1 MAVTKFQPEVWSA
14 SLLTVLDRTLAYG
27 SPVCVNRDYEGD
39 VSAFG
44 DTVHITDVADPTISD
59 YVKDNDLTI
68 EALTDDELTLLIDQS
83 KSFSFQLD
91 DIDKRQVRDG
101 GSLMAK
107 AAARAGAKLADAA
120 DKYIAK
126 KMALAASNALGVV
139 DASSTATNVYDSVIV
154 PAAVKLDEADVPDEG
169 RWIVLP
175 PAAHGKLLLDSR
187 FVKVNESGSQTL
199 RNGVVGSA
207 AGFTVLK
214 SNNASQANRTGIT
227 ATTVSGAKGL
237 TAAAGTF
244 NQGDVGMAIAGTGIG
259 ASSNKIASVGA
270 DGSTATTTVNQTASA
285 TVADIALSGGGQ
297 LVTAGSP
304 IATAYAEQINSI
316 EAARMEKRFADL
328 LKGLH
333 LYGAKV
339 VRPSG
344 LVVASV
350 KTS

>member
-14 SLLTVLDRTLAYG
+14 SLLTVLDKTLAYG

-39 VSAFG
+39 VVSFG
-44 DTVHITDVADPTISD
+44 DTVHIVDVTDPTISTYSVNTD
-59 YVKDNDLTI
+59 ITP
-68 EALTDDELTLLIDQS
+68 EALTDAEQTLLIDQA
-83 KSFSFQLD
+83 KAFSFQID
-91 DIDKRQVRDG
+91 DVNARQARDG
-101 GSLMAK
+101 GALMMK
-107 AAARAGAKLADAA
+107 AAKRAGFGLADAA
-120 DKYIAK
+120 DQYIAS
-126 KMALAASNALGVV
+126 KMALGAGNALGVV
-139 DASSTATNVYDSVIV
+139 DATTATNVYDTLIV
-154 PAAVKLDEADVPDEG
+154 PAAVKLDEANVPNEG

-175 PAAHGKLLLDSR
+175 PAAYGKLLLDSR
-187 FVKVNESGSQTL
+187 FVKVNESGSQAL
-199 RNGVVGSA
+199 RNGVVGEA

-214 SNNASQANRTGIT
+214 SNNAAQANRTGIT

-244 NQGDVGMAIAGTGIG
+244 TQGDVGLAIAGTGIG

-297 LVTAGSP
+297 LAVAGSP
-304 IATAYAEQINSI
+304 IATAYVEQINNVES
-316 EAARMEKRFADL
+316 ARMEKRFADL

-339 VRPSG
+339 VRGSG
-344 LVVASV
+344 LVVSSV